1 MREEERCAC
10 WLLLLS
16 GPKKNRFAMRKM
28 EKPIKNINN
37 RNMKNMTNKNLNI
50 SLMLFI
56 Q

>member
-10 WLLLLS
+10 RLLLLS
-16 GPKKNRFAMRKM
+16 GPKKKRLTMRKM

-37 RNMKNMTNKNLNI
+37 KNMKNMTNKNLNI

>member
-1 MREEERCAC
+1 MREEEELCAC
-10 WLLLLS
+10 WLLLL
-16 GPKKNRFAMRKM
+16 GPKKNRLAMRKM

-37 RNMKNMTNKNLNI
+37 TNMKNMTNKNLNI